1 MNKYKVYKHS
11 VLGYE
16 IIKEGFSWPGFFFTW
31 IWAFLKKLNTQGAI
45 LLPVVF
51 ISNSLGLALTGP
63 VVFISN
69 SLGLALT
76 LTRPDVWAN
85 IILSLVLVFGPGVF
99 VGKKGNSWREK
110 SMTQRGFELKEEI
123 EAESVDSVLAKIEK
137 SKNENT

>member
-16 IIKEGFSWPGFFFTW
+16 IIKEGFSWPSFFFTW

-51 ISNSLGLALTGP
+51 IANSLGLALTAGR
-63 VVFISN
+63 N
-69 SLGLALT
+69 SSDLS
-76 LTRPDVWAN
+76 RPDVWAN
-85 IILSLVLVFGPGVF
+85 IILSLILIFGPSVF

-123 EAESVDSVLAKIEK
+123 EAESVDSVLAIIEK
-137 SKNENT
+137 TKN